1 MDQKLI
7 DALKVLEFEN
17 VTEIPKM
24 KEINK
29 KWRKLSL
36 IKHPDKG
43 GTKEDFQEL
52 LAAYQI
58 AGEASKKMEY
68 DRNDIE
74 EEIAQKMFEFM
85 SITENKQSFTIYL
98 EKDVTLAWEAILTK
112 NFGKPKDQ
120 QSCGKKFTY
129 LDPCENGGMIF
140 ITLYHTNKILLQA
153 EKNIHSNNIHFVNAH
168 LEDLYKQVFKII
180 KSKPYVSVHGVKIPT
195 NLLRDSP
202 VIKKARSKSL
212 SFRCT

>member
-1 MDQKLI
+1 MDQKEI
-7 DALKVLEFEN
+7 DVLKVLEFEN
-17 VTEIPKM
+17 VRDSPKM

-36 IKHPDKG
+36 MKHPDKG

-58 AGEASKKMEY
+58 AGEASKKKEY

-98 EKDVTLAWEAILTK
+98 EKE
-112 NFGKPKDQ
+112 
-120 QSCGKKFTY
+120 S
-129 LDPCENGGMIF
+129 
-140 ITLYHTNKILLQA
+140 
-153 EKNIHSNNIHFVNAH
+153 
-168 LEDLYKQVFKII
+168 
-180 KSKPYVSVHGVKIPT
+180 
-195 NLLRDSP
+195 
-202 VIKKARSKSL
+202 
-212 SFRCT
+212 